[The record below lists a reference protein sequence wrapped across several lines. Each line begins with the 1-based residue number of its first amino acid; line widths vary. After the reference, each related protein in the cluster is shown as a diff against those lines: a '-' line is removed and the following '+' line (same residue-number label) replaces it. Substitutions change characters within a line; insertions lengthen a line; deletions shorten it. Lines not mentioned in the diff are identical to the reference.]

1 MILYYLRPDGAFIA
15 GNTKTG
21 LTAYAYPT
29 SPHAIEA
36 RTKPAIVAE
45 RMMAGEVDR
54 VNLAP
59 AQRAVAMLRDA
70 ERMFELD
77 AHGSNTVRPHQPSPR
92 VFIPPQ
98 TYRDRPT
105 RGQEDLT

>member
-1 MILYYLRPDGAFIA
+1 
-15 GNTKTG
+15 
-21 LTAYAYPT
+21 
-29 SPHAIEA
+29 
-36 RTKPAIVAE
+36 
-45 RMMAGEVDR
+45 
-54 VNLAP
+54 
-59 AQRAVAMLRDA
+59 MLRDA
-70 ERMFELD
+70 KRMFELD